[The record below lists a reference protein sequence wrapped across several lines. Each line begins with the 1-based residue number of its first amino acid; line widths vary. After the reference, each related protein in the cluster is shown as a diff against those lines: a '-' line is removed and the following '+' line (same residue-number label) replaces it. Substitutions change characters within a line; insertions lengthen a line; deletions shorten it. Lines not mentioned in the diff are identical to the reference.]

1 MILSILLA
9 TLTPLI
15 FLYIIWS
22 LEIYA
27 LARFKLLLVALGW
40 GVVAFGIALAIQT
53 VLLRAGILSLE
64 QVTLISAPILEEVL
78 KAALIIVLSARM
90 WLRYAVDGTA
100 YGFAIGTGFA
110 IGENLLYINQN
121 PGYSLDL
128 TLARLLSTTLMHTFT
143 TAVIGTVAGNN
154 IYLAWQAR
162 ANRVIAA
169 LIGVVFVHA
178 VFNQIANTQQGFL
191 LLVMGTA
198 IGTGSTGILI
208 LLINQHLKT
217 ESQSI
222 ERELSDTLSRG
233 ELAATLHPE
242 AIAATLAKHRAELD
256 PKRARLIQ
264 EYITLQ
270 AQRAIF
276 KRGQGL
282 SRRPKFAKSLENQL
296 QNVEQ
301 QLLALRSEI
310 GLYTWIWLRT
320 VVPSE
325 ESAMWTLLGNEL
337 GTEKPLIAL
346 VNGLSKRYNEVSVE
360 DLAIRKRLLQEAQ
373 LFHNLEDEDLN
384 DLAMLLHEQQC
395 IVTEDIIEQGM
406 VDGRLYIV
414 ASGNLVAG
422 VVDAQGKET
431 IITTYDRGSSFGELT
446 LLDGEPYPAYVT
458 CVSEVVL
465 YSLARADFL
474 TLLYAKP
481 QVGVEMIRHLVD
493 HIRRETALLV
503 WLQQNDT

>member
-9 TLTPLI
+9 TLTPLL

-40 GVVAFGIALAIQT
+40 GVVAFGIALGIQT
-53 VLLRAGILSLE
+53 VMLRTGILTLE
-64 QVTLISAPILEEVL
+64 QVKLFSAPILEEVL
-78 KAALIIVLSARM
+78 KAALIIVLAARM
-90 WLRYAVDGTA
+90 WLRYSVDGTA

-121 PGYSLDL
+121 PDSVLEL
-128 TLARLLSTTLMHTFT
+128 TLVRLLSTTLMHTFT
-143 TAVIGTVAGNN
+143 TAVVGTVAGNN
-154 IYLAWQAR
+154 IYLGNQAR
-162 ANRVIAA
+162 VNRVFAA
-169 LIGVVFVHA
+169 LTGVVLVHA
-178 VFNQIANTQQGFL
+178 VFNQIASTQQGFL
-191 LLVMGTA
+191 LLVMAMA
-198 IGTGSTGILI
+198 IGVGSTGILI
-208 LLINQHLKT
+208 LLINQHLKIET
-217 ESQSI
+217 QSI

-242 AIAATLAKHRAELD
+242 AIAATLSKHRAEVD
-256 PKRARLIQ
+256 PQRAHLIQ

-270 AQRAIF
+270 AQRAIL
-276 KRGQGL
+276 KKGQGL
-282 SRRPKFAKSLENQL
+282 SRRPKLSKSLENQL
-296 QNVEQ
+296 QNIEQ
-301 QLLALRSEI
+301 RLAALRSEI

-337 GTEKPLIAL
+337 GTEEPVIGL
-346 VNGLSKRYNEVSVE
+346 VNQLSKRQGEVSAA
-360 DLAIRKRLLQEAQ
+360 DLTVRKDLLREAQ

-414 ASGNLVAG
+414 AAGNLVAG
-422 VVDAQGKET
+422 VVDGQGKDT

-493 HIRRETALLV
+493 HIRRETALLQ
-503 WLQQNDT
+503 WLQQNNP